1 MCSRLLPRAGWLG
14 VVVQPVHA
22 GLLLRRGPAAPV
34 PCSRGG
40 HKNRTG
46 FEYAAGCV
54 PVSFGRWAPTGCDLP
69 IPCPSDSCVSHALHR
84 VCASVMPFTAYA
96 RQSYP
101 SPGMRVSHALHWVC
115 ASVMPLTGYARQSCL
130 AQGYARQPRPAQG
143 YARQSCPSPGMRISH
158 ALCIPIVGI
167 SRTQLPQFSSTP
179 MRRATGAARG
189 SVTAMR
195 RPAGLGSTICLSTT
209 RCQSPGNSTGSSA

>member
-40 HKNRTG
+40 HNNRTG

-54 PVSFGRWAPTGCDLP
+54 PVSFECWAPTGSDLP

-84 VCASVMPFTAYA
+84 VCASVTGMRVSHALHRVCASVMPFTGYA

-115 ASVMPLTGYARQSCL
+115 ASVMPFTGYARQSCL
-130 AQGYARQPRPAQG
+130 
-143 YARQSCPSPGMRISH
+143 SPGMRVSH
-158 ALCIPIVGI
+158 ALHKGMHVSHALHKGMRVNHALHRVCASVMLSAFPSSQ
-167 SRTQLPQFSSTP
+167 SRGHNSPNSRLRRCGVQLAPQE
-179 MRRATGAARG
+179 GA
-189 SVTAMR
+189 
-195 RPAGLGSTICLSTT
+195 
-209 RCQSPGNSTGSSA
+209 